1 MSYRLDLTEPLPDEL
16 RRVIT
21 EQLERAAGR
30 LRDPD
35 YDRAVAVH
43 GARKAVKKARALL
56 RLARPAL
63 PGDAVREL
71 NAELRDAAGLLSGTR
86 DADVM
91 CATYDALA
99 ERYAGRLS
107 KARFARARRALV
119 LPAAGEGAADPA
131 AETADRLEA
140 LVAHVDALPWD
151 RADREA
157 LVGGIVRAHARG
169 RAALH
174 AARDEPT
181 VDGLHD
187 WRKRVKDLWYHARLL
202 HDAWP
207 AVLEAQANEAHALSD
222 LLGDDHDLAVLAE
235 QLTGG
240 DEAATRAPVDHDAL
254 LELIAER
261 RSELQAE
268 AMRLGRRLYAERPPA
283 FGRRLGRY
291 LEGVGA
297 PAAAAQPAAAQPA

>member
-1 MSYRLDLTEPLPDEL
+1 MSYRLTLTEPLPDEL

-35 YDRAVAVH
+35 YERAAAVH
-43 GARKAVKKARALL
+43 DARKAVKKARALL

-63 PGDAVREL
+63 PVDAVREL
-71 NAELRDAAGLLSGTR
+71 NGELRDAAGLLSGTR

-107 KARFARARRALV
+107 QARFDRARRALV
-119 LPAAGEGAADPA
+119 LPATAEGAADPA

-140 LVAHVDALPWD
+140 LVARVDALPWD

-187 WRKRVKDLWYHARLL
+187 WRKRVKDLWYHERLL
-202 HDAWP
+202 EELWP
-207 AVLEAQANEAHALSD
+207 EVLPAQAKEAKRLSE
-222 LLGDDHDLAVLAE
+222 LLGDDHDLAVL
-235 QLTGG
+235 G
-240 DEAATRAPVDHDAL
+240 EALAAAGEDDVLPLV
-254 LELIAER
+254 AER
-261 RSELQAE
+261 RGELEHE
-268 AMRLGRRLYAERPPA
+268 AFGLGARVYADRPKAVRRRLEQWWDAARDSDDP
-283 FGRRLGRY
+283 
-291 LEGVGA
+291 V
-297 PAAAAQPAAAQPA
+297 AAA

>member
-187 WRKRVKDLWYHARLL
+187 WRKRVKDLWYHERLL
-202 HDAWP
+202 EELWP
-207 AVLEAQANEAHALSD
+207 EVLPAQAKEAKRLSE
-222 LLGDDHDLAVLAE
+222 LLGDDHDLAVLA
-235 QLTGG
+235 QRLTDGQG
-240 DEAATRAPVDHDAL
+240 LLASAGVDFDEL
-254 LELIAER
+254 LELTARRRAELV
-261 RSELQAE
+261 ETATQI
-268 AMRLGRRLYAERPPA
+268 GRRLFAEPPKA
-283 FGRRLGRY
+283 YDRRLKAY
-291 LEGVGA
+291 LR
-297 PAAAAQPAAAQPA
+297 AATIEEPLITPS